1 MDIRERSSIGSARES
16 ELPIVPFV
24 SQDSITLGEGRGNA
38 FIVFL
43 KRGRK
48 EIAVKA
54 INSGSPGI
62 SEETIPEGQA
72 GVAKA
77 TGRR

>member
-1 MDIRERSSIGSARES
+1 
-16 ELPIVPFV
+16 
-24 SQDSITLGEGRGNA
+24 LGEGRGNA

-48 EIAVKA
+48 EIAVEA
-54 INSGSPGI
+54 GNSREDPET

-72 GVAKA
+72 RVAKA

>member
-1 MDIRERSSIGSARES
+1 LR
-16 ELPIVPFV
+16 
-24 SQDSITLGEGRGNA
+24 EGRGNA

-54 INSGSPGI
+54 GNFRGNYTRRPSRSCESHWKKMIGKSRLSRDFND
-62 SEETIPEGQA
+62 TIYFTLT
-72 GVAKA
+72 VS
-77 TGRR
+77 T

>member
-1 MDIRERSSIGSARES
+1 M
-16 ELPIVPFV
+16 
-24 SQDSITLGEGRGNA
+24 
-38 FIVFL
+38 FL

-48 EIAVKA
+48 GIAFGA
-54 INSGSPGI
+54 GNSREDSGT

>member
-1 MDIRERSSIGSARES
+1 
-16 ELPIVPFV
+16 
-24 SQDSITLGEGRGNA
+24 
-38 FIVFL
+38 VFL

-54 INSGSPGI
+54 VNFGVVREPRR
-62 SEETIPEGQA
+62 ELYQKA
-72 GVAKA
+72 KQRVAKA